1 MQTNP
6 AITWQAVQLGLL
18 AEVLLLV
25 ELAAQVLAAQ
35 WAAAL
40 GLQGPRTQQ
49 QLELGMLAE
58 HMQAAGA
65 GSDGSD
71 HSADST
77 AAGTDSTLDAVG
89 SRQHLQHR
97 TEPAYNQYT

>member
-1 MQTNP
+1 MR
-6 AITWQAVQLGLL
+6 WSLQAVQLELLFGVRLL
-18 AEVLLLV
+18 A

-35 WAAAL
+35 WAAVL
-40 GLQGPRTQQ
+40 GLQGPRMQQ

-58 HMQAAGA
+58 HTQAAGA

-71 HSADST
+71 RSADST

-97 TEPAYNQYT
+97 TEPAALC